1 MRRFFRSPPAHQRL
15 LCALPEQHQ
24 PACGVAARV
33 FCCLLLGVWCLLG
46 AAWRAGVGLRRC
58 RSGCVL
64 RREALRSGGYQAF
77 ACAACRA
84 LRGVSAGAKEA
95 PCAPSLRR
103 IAQPSHDFLKKPGRF
118 VRGAQ
123 KPPTIRSLAAVAQ
136 LDRVLGYEPRG
147 RGFDSCQPHQLRAS
161 RFRSRGFLYR
171 VKYCFGVCSG
181 CVPGR
186 NLREIGSFR
195 KQPKNDATI

>member
-64 RREALRSGGYQAF
+64 RREALRSSGYQAF
-77 ACAACRA
+77 AFRWSGVAMCLCRRQRGPICAIVATDRPA
-84 LRGVSAGAKEA
+84 L
-95 PCAPSLRR
+95 
-103 IAQPSHDFLKKPGRF
+103 HDFLKKPGRF

-171 VKYCFGVCSG
+171 VKHCFRVCSG
-181 CVPGR
+181 CVP
-186 NLREIGSFR
+186 
-195 KQPKNDATI
+195 